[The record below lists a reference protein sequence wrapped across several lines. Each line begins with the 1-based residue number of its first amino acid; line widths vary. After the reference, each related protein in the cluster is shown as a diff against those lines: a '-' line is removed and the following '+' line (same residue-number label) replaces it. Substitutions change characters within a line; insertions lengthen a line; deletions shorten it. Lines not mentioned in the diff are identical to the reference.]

1 MDSVRGG
8 QSGAS
13 ALRCAAVHL
22 NSTNQRRRGPGC
34 LVPELK
40 GEVKFSEPG
49 VTSKVETV
57 VCGTPA
63 GNKPQ
68 SGLGQDALIKGRR
81 PGGRPLNK
89 GVIQLLTSGDCVG
102 VATYSAARSCDS
114 SDHEEP
120 AKLAEGKNGSTPRRD
135 RDAVRV
141 RVE

>member
-22 NSTNQRRRGPGC
+22 NPTNRRRRGPGC
-34 LVPELK
+34 VVPELK

-63 GNKPQ
+63 GNKPR
-68 SGLGQDALIKGRR
+68 SGLGQDALKKGRR
-81 PGGRPLNK
+81 PGGGPLNK
-89 GVIQLLTSGDCVG
+89 GVIQLSRAGTG
-102 VATYSAARSCDS
+102 
-114 SDHEEP
+114 
-120 AKLAEGKNGSTPRRD
+120 
-135 RDAVRV
+135 
-141 RVE
+141 